1 MKSLKKYLS
10 FCFIAPFALLSLPN
24 MCVSRKI
31 FTLLTSYDE
40 EISVGMKGEHNEKA
54 NKTTE
59 SSTNSPARLQKLF
72 FVLSITVTHL
82 SHRFF

>member
-54 NKTTE
+54 NKTTRKFNKLPGQVTKAFFRLKHHGH
-59 SSTNSPARLQKLF
+59 SS
-72 FVLSITVTHL
+72 LS
-82 SHRFF
+82 